1 MKSLSPFPADG
12 ITYSY
17 GIFYEEFLSY
27 FNEGKGYTA
36 LILSILVGVT
46 LCSGPI
52 SSSFVN
58 KYGCRAVTIAGA
70 ILAGICLVISAF
82 AQNVLTLIFTVGI
95 GTGFGFGLIYLPA
108 IVSVTTYF
116 EKYRSLATGIA
127 VCGSGLGTFI
137 FSPLTEVLIK
147 EFGWRGATLIL
158 AGIVFN
164 CIIFGAMFRPL
175 EAPTKKRRQTLLY
188 TDEQI
193 PLQAIEGK
201 VQIQVQV
208 ENVDRDG
215 ELESKK
221 AGNQKTSSHSDIVN
235 NNGKANGSGFE
246 NFLSVNTVG
255 QIPRSVSIGQDMTSK
270 YNVSLIPFYLFVC
283 SFDLFILAQWPS
295 PSPRLKGRWRRW

>member
-1 MKSLSPFPADG
+1 MKINHYSSPSSADG

-17 GIFYEEFLSY
+17 GIFYEEFLTY
-27 FNEGKGYTA
+27 FEEGKGYTA
-36 LILSILVGVT
+36 LIVSLLVGVT

-52 SSSFVN
+52 SSSLVN
-58 KYGCRAVTIAGA
+58 KYGCRVVTIAGA
-70 ILAGICLVISAF
+70 ILAGFCLIISAF

-137 FSPLTEVLIK
+137 FSPLTEILIK

-164 CIIFGAMFRPL
+164 CVIFGAMFRPL
-175 EAPTKKRRQTLLY
+175 EAPKKKRRNKLQY

-193 PLQAIEGK
+193 PLQAIEEK
-201 VQIQVQV
+201 QKPETEQQQ
-208 ENVDRDG
+208 N
-215 ELESKK
+215 
-221 AGNQKTSSHSDIVN
+221 GNGVVKTAKLKSNSHSDIVN
-235 NNGKANGSGFE
+235 NNNNVPKRSD
-246 NFLSVNTVG
+246 NFLSVEYNNHTA
-255 QIPRSVSIGQDMTSK
+255 IPRSVSIGQDMTSN
-270 YNVSLIPFYLFVC
+270 YNV
-283 SFDLFILAQWPS
+283 
-295 PSPRLKGRWRRW
+295 GG